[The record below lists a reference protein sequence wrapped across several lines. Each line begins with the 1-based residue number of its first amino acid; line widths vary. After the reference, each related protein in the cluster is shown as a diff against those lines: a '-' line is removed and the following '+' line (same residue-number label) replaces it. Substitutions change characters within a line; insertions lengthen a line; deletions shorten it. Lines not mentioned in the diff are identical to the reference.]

1 MPFLWAKQ
9 MVEIQTAHQTSMAL
23 GMADH
28 TSLGKPP
35 QSTESNRIAGETAV
49 VAVAVH
55 PRWGVSETRVYSQ

>member
-35 QSTESNRIAGETAV
+35 QSTESTQVTGQEKPLMQPLQTGNSKHKPT
-49 VAVAVH
+49 
-55 PRWGVSETRVYSQ
+55 